1 MACRRGSGTPVTDVK
16 RPSSPLLADASREA
30 GCPVCGSQRESG
42 RFAARDPHYGNPGR
56 WWLRCCA
63 DCGSYYLDPMPSD
76 AELLRMYPPESY
88 YAFRLASERPLR
100 TRIRRLLGA
109 AAETREPAFEAPASV
124 LDFGCGAGDF
134 LLKMKAAGWSCSGVE
149 VSDAAVQVA
158 RSNGLRVEKG
168 LAAYPSSSFDY
179 VRANHS
185 LEHVSNP
192 REVLEDMHRVLKPG
206 GILFLGVPTNESQ
219 NARLFGQYWWYLGAP
234 VHPVTF
240 STRGLL
246 ALIRR
251 VGFEPTRVSTNS
263 DFGSTAGSLQIY
275 LNRDSTRSSWQGIV
289 FTLKP
294 LLLLGHWLARLQDAM
309 GVGDKLEIIARKP
322 AT

>member
-1 MACRRGSGTPVTDVK
+1 MTDALK
-16 RPSSPLLADASREA
+16 AASPRPIGDLAGASR
-30 GCPVCGSQRESG
+30 CPVCDSTRESR
-42 RFAARDPHYGNPGR
+42 RFDARDPHYGNPGR

-63 DCGSYYLDPMPSD
+63 DCGSFCLDPMPSD

-88 YAFRLASERPLR
+88 YAFRIAPERPLR
-100 TRIRRLLGA
+100 AWLRRLLGVVMG
-109 AAETREPAFEAPASV
+109 TREPAFDVPGSV

-134 LLKMKAAGWSCSGVE
+134 LLKMKAAGWSCTGVE
-149 VSDAAVQVA
+149 VSDAALEVA
-158 RSNGLRVEKG
+158 RSHGLRVEKD
-168 LAAYPSSSFDY
+168 LAIIPSSSFDY

-192 REVLEDMHRVLKPG
+192 REVLEGMYRVLKPG
-206 GILFLGVPTNESQ
+206 GTLFLGVPTNESQ

-246 ALIRR
+246 ALIQR

-263 DFGSTAGSLQIY
+263 DHGSTAGSLQIFF
-275 LNRDSTRSSWQGIV
+275 NRNSGRTSSQG
-289 FTLKP
+289 FLFALKP
-294 LLLLGHWLARLQDAM
+294 LLLLGHWLAKLQDAL

-322 AT
+322 TR